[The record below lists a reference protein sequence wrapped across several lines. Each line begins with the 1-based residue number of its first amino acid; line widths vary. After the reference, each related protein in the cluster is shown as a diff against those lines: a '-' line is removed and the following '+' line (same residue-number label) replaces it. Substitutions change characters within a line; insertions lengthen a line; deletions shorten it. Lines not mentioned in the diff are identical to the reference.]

1 MEKPFEYKVA
11 DISKADWGRKEI
23 QQAEIEMP
31 GLMSCRKEFGPKQPL
46 AGAHISGSLHMTIET
61 AVLIETLKALGAE
74 IRWCSCNIYSTQD
87 HAAAAIAANKS
98 ANVFAIKGETLED
111 YWLYTLKALTWEGRD
126 GPDLIVDD
134 GSDAT
139 LMVHEGVKWE
149 IAYEKNKTLPDP
161 SKADNEDYMVLLK
174 LLKEIVPKEP
184 TRFRKMAKSIRGC
197 SEETTTGVHRLRQMS
212 ERKELLFPV
221 ININDSVTKSKFD
234 NIYGCRHSLIDGIKR
249 ATDMLISGKK
259 ALVCGYGDVGK
270 GCAQAL
276 KAECALV
283 YVTEVDPICALQ
295 ACMQGYHVVKTES
308 VIHMVDFVVTA
319 TGCKEV
325 ITIEHMK
332 KMKNNAVVCNIGH
345 FDHEIDVA
353 GLVKYPG
360 MKEINIKTGT
370 DKFLFPDGHAVILL
384 ARGRLVNLGCATGHP
399 AFVMS
404 NSFTNQTLAQMELW
418 MNKDNGKYKVEVYTL
433 PKELDE
439 KVATLHLQH
448 FGAELTELSSDQ
460 AKYIGVPQHGPY
472 KDKDYRY

>member
-1 MEKPFEYKVA
+1 MQAYEYKVA
-11 DISKADWGRKEI
+11 DITLADWGRKEI

-31 GLMSCRKEFGPKQPL
+31 GLMSCRKEYGPTQPL

-61 AVLIETLKALGAE
+61 AVLIETLKHLGATL
-74 IRWCSCNIYSTQD
+74 RWCSCNIYSTQD

-98 ANVFAIKGETLED
+98 ANVFALKGETLED
-111 YWLYTLKALTWEGRD
+111 YWIYTLKALTWPGRD

-139 LMVHEGVKWE
+139 LMIHEGVKWE
-149 IAYEKNKTLPDP
+149 LKYEMDKTLPNP
-161 SKADNEDYMVLLK
+161 AEAQNEDYLCLLK
-174 LLKEIVPKEP
+174 LLKEIIPQDP
-184 TRFRKMAKSIRGC
+184 SRFRRMAKTIIGC
-197 SEETTTGVHRLRQMS
+197 SEETTTGVHRLRQMA
-212 ERKELLFPV
+212 ERKELLFSA
-221 ININDSVTKSKFD
+221 INVNDSVTKSKFD

-249 ATDMLISGKK
+249 ATDVLISGKK

-270 GCAQAL
+270 GCAQSL

-283 YVTEVDPICALQ
+283 YVTECDPICALQ
-295 ACMQGYHVVKTES
+295 ACMQGLHVVRAES
-308 VIHMVDFVVTA
+308 IIDKVDIVVTA
-319 TGCKEV
+319 TGCANV

-332 KMKNNAVVCNIGH
+332 KMKNNAIICNIGH

-353 GLVKYPG
+353 GLVKFPG
-360 MKEINIKTGT
+360 IKEINIKTGV
-370 DKFLFPDGHAVILL
+370 DKFVFPDGHSVVLL

-404 NSFTNQTLAQMELW
+404 NSFTNQTLAQLELW
-418 MNKDNGKYKVEVYTL
+418 MNRGKGKYKLEVYTL

-439 KVATLHLQH
+439 KVATLHLAH
-448 FGAELTELSSDQ
+448 FDAELTPLTSDQ
-460 AKYIGVPQHGPY
+460 AKYLGIPQFGPF